1 MSTHH
6 AKSRTN
12 AKSLMVVML
21 IALTAAMLAGCEPKL
36 VCSTKPTF
44 FPPPPDEPHI
54 QYLTGITSSKD
65 VGEKSS
71 QSSFSLVVTGRETQ
85 EVIRKI
91 GKSFGIVAHKGKLY
105 VAESGA
111 GRVVIVDPVT
121 GTFDYPRGMSTP
133 KGMLKEP
140 INLAFDQDD
149 YMYVADTG
157 RKQVV
162 VYTPAGDYARDFSF
176 GKDVKIVSV
185 AVYQGKLYALDL
197 GTSRIR
203 VLDRKTGEELA
214 MFGYSEKPNQS
225 LRAPSSFTIDNDG
238 AIYVSNIGNN
248 KVMKFDIDGNFLQ
261 SAGGAGDQPGQFA
274 RPKGVAVDD
283 AKRLYVVDAGLNV
296 VQLFDDKF
304 RLLTFFGWP
313 GLETGSLSLPA
324 GIAVTKENMEY
335 FQKFAVP
342 GFQLESL
349 IFVVNQFGQNMC
361 IPRISVYGL
370 GEMKK

>member
-1 MSTHH
+1 MALHTRERIISKTMI
-6 AKSRTN
+6 RM
-12 AKSLMVVML
+12 LL
-21 IALTAAMLAGCEPKL
+21 IACTGAALAGCAQKL

-54 QYLTGITSSKD
+54 QYLTGITNSKD
-65 VGEKSS
+65 IGEKSV
-71 QSSFSLVVTGRETQ
+71 QGNFSLVVTGNETQ
-85 EVIRKI
+85 EIIRKI

-105 VAESGA
+105 VAESAGA
-111 GRVVIVDPVT
+111 RVVIIDPVA

-149 YMYVADTG
+149 FMYVADTG

-162 VYTPAGDYARDFSF
+162 VYNPAGDYVREFSF
-176 GKDVKIVSV
+176 GIDSKIVSV
-185 AVYQGKLYALDL
+185 AIYGGKLYALDL

-203 VLDRKTGEELA
+203 VLDRKTGEELS
-214 MFGYSEKPNQS
+214 MFGYSDQPNKS
-225 LRAPSSFTIDNDG
+225 LRAPGNFAIDPDG

-248 KVMKFDIDGNFLQ
+248 KVMKFDIDGNYLQ
-261 SAGGAGDQPGQFA
+261 TIGGAGDQPGQFA

-283 AKRLYVVDAGLNV
+283 AKRVYVVDAGLNV
-296 VQLFDDKF
+296 VHLFDDKG

-324 GIAVTKENMEY
+324 GIAVTKDNLKY
-335 FQKFAVP
+335 FQRYAVP

-361 IPRISVYGL
+361 IPRISVYGI